1 MTQGGNAVITAIV
14 LYPLPPSIGYEECRA
29 HFISIAPDFLG
40 VPGFLRKHFIY
51 SVAGGVAGGT
61 YHWESLEAARRFYSG
76 PWLDG
81 IRARYGVEPE
91 ITYYETFAI
100 ADAPSA
106 KAGPVDAF
114 FGPRADTVAA

>member
-1 MTQGGNAVITAIV
+1 VITAIV
-14 LYPLPPSIGYEECRA
+14 LYELPASIGYEECRT

-51 SVAGGVAGGT
+51 SVAGGT

-81 IRARYGVEPE
+81 IRTRYGVEPH

-114 FGPRADTVAA
+114 FASPADGVAA

>member
-1 MTQGGNAVITAIV
+1 MVMITAIV
-14 LYPLPPSIGYEECRA
+14 LYRLPSSIGYEECRA
-29 HFISIAPDFLG
+29 HFVSIAPSFLG

-61 YHWESLEAARRFYSG
+61 YLWESIEAAKQFYSG

-81 IRARYGVEPE
+81 IRKRYGVDPQ

-100 ADAPSA
+100 ADAVSG
-106 KAGPVDAF
+106 KAGPAEVSDEVSA
-114 FGPRADTVAA
+114 GHVVA